1 MNRLQRLTKD
11 EAGMSYVFVGLGLM
25 ALMSATML
33 AIDVGMLM
41 TARSQ
46 AQNSA
51 DAAALAGAVSLAFD
65 SWDDR
70 SATGPAVTNAI
81 TYGKQNLVQPNP
93 KMGESGEVSI
103 TPADIEFPIDPVSG
117 EANRVQATVWRAGG
131 HAGTKPVDTLVAR
144 YFGINTV
151 NIGATAT
158 AEAAPANAMTC
169 VKPFT
174 IPDKW
179 REVQDPAWDVNDT
192 FTRYYETGSKKGQ
205 VIPNPDVYVPAYD
218 GTGRVNPDYTG
229 YNNEANRGMR
239 MTLHAQI
246 GDNIAPSLF
255 FSLAMTDDTG
265 GSDYAWNIA
274 NCNHNIYHWND
285 PLVQEPGAK
294 EGPTISGIEELIAKD
309 PGAYWDDTS
318 NTVKGSTFGTRQ
330 SPRIF
335 PIPLFDP
342 DYYQGGKTTGRVATL
357 KVANWIGYFVEYIG
371 GTTIYGR
378 IIPIAGIRDKYG
390 VSGNP
395 SFPRAIRLVK

>member
-1 MNRLQRLTKD
+1 MKRLQRLRND
-11 EAGMSYVFVGLGLM
+11 ESGMSYVFVGLGLM

-70 SATGPAVTNAI
+70 TPTGPAVTNAI
-81 TYGKQNLVQPNP
+81 TYGKQNRVQPNP
-93 KMGESGEVSI
+93 KLGESGDVSI
-103 TPADIEFPIDPVSG
+103 TPADITFPTDPVTG
-117 EANRVQATVWRAGG
+117 EANRVHATVWRAGG
-131 HAGTKPVDTLVAR
+131 HAGTKPVPTLIAK
-144 YFGINTV
+144 YFGVKTV
-151 NIGATAT
+151 DIGASAT
-158 AEAAPANAMTC
+158 AEASPANAMTC

-179 REVQDPAWDVNDT
+179 REMQTPAWDPDDT
-192 FTRYYETGSKKGQ
+192 FARYYETGVKKGQ
-205 VIPNPDVYVPAYD
+205 LIGTPDVYVPAYD
-218 GTGRVNPDYTG
+218 GTGKVNPDYTG
-229 YNNEANRGMR
+229 YNTEANRGMR
-239 MTLHAQI
+239 MTLHASN
-246 GDNIAPSLF
+246 GANIAPSLY

-265 GSDYAWNIA
+265 GADYDWNIA
-274 NCNHNIYHWND
+274 NCNHTIYHWDD

-294 EGPTISGIEELIAKD
+294 EGPTIDGIEQLIAKD
-309 PGAYWDDTS
+309 PRAYWDTGC
-318 NTVKGSTFGTRQ
+318 NCVKGSAYGDRQ

-342 DYYQGGKTTGRVATL
+342 DYYQGGKTNGRVATL

-390 VSGNP
+390 ISGNP
-395 SFPRAIRLVK
+395 AFPRAIRLVQ

>member
-1 MNRLQRLTKD
+1 MKRLQRLKKD

-25 ALMSATML
+25 ALMSATVL

-41 TARSQ
+41 AARSQ

-70 SATGPAVTNAI
+70 TPTGPAVTNAI
-81 TYGKQNLVQPNP
+81 TYGQQNLVQPNP
-93 KMGESGEVSI
+93 PKESGVVSI
-103 TPADIEFPIDPVSG
+103 TPADIAFPIDPVTG
-117 EANRVQATVWRAGG
+117 EANRVQATVWRSSG
-131 HAGTKPVDTLVAR
+131 HPGTKPVHTLIA
-144 YFGINTV
+144 GILGIDTV
-151 NIGATAT
+151 NIAATAT
-158 AEAAPANAMTC
+158 AEASPANAMTC

-179 REVQDPAWDVNDT
+179 REVQYPEWDTNDT
-192 FTRYYETGSKKGQ
+192 FVRYYETGPKKGQ
-205 VIPNPDVYVPAYD
+205 VIPKPDVYVPAYD
-218 GTGRVNPDYTG
+218 ANGKPNADYTG
-229 YNNEANRGMR
+229 YNNEANRGVR
-239 MTLHAQI
+239 MTLHAQN
-246 GDNIAPSLF
+246 GNNIAPSLY

-265 GSDYAWNIA
+265 GADYDWNIA
-274 NCNHNIYHWND
+274 NCNHAIYHWGD

-294 EGPTISGIEELIAKD
+294 EGPTIDGIEQLIAKD
-309 PGAYWDDTS
+309 PGAYWDDATK
-318 NTVKGSTFGTRQ
+318 TVKGSTYGTRQ

-342 DYYQGGKTTGRVATL
+342 DYYQGGQTNGRVATL

-378 IIPIAGIRDKYG
+378 IIPIAGIKDKYG
-390 VSGNP
+390 VSGN
-395 SFPRAIRLVK
+395 SAFPRAIRLVK